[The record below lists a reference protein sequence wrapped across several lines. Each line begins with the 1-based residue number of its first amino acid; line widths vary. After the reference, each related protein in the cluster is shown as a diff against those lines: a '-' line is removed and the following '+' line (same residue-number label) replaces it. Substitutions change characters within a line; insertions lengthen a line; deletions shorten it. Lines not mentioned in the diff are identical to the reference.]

1 MLFWEAVNGKK
12 RRKRALVDELGLGQ
26 GLRLP
31 YDNRCRGTTKVGKRC
46 RARIREGSEYCV
58 FHDPEVPGDV
68 RRRIAAK
75 GGKSKR
81 RLSHIPGGYLRPLT
95 ERSSIAKA
103 MDRLYREVRLGVLT
117 PEMGRVLFDILCRL
131 LDTDFSE
138 SGSAPATR
146 RRDSV
151 YRQRGKLEDLLQP
164 QDLEAWDNAVA
175 RAPQSHFQL
184 SDEERIQATLDA
196 ERKGQS
202 APGAAALPAAS

>member
-12 RRKRALVDELGLGQ
+12 RRKRALVDELGLGR

-31 YDNRCRGTTKVGKRC
+31 YDNRCRGTTKKGKRC

-58 FHDPEVPGDV
+58 FHDPEVPSDV

-81 RLSHIPGGYLRPLT
+81 RLSHIPDGYLRPLT
-95 ERSSIAKA
+95 DRSSIAKA

-131 LDTDFSE
+131 LDTDFA
-138 SGSAPATR
+138 APDAAPVR
-146 RRDSV
+146 RRGGA
-151 YRQRGKLEDLLQP
+151 YRQRGKLKELLKP
-164 QDLEAWDNAVA
+164 HELEAWDTAVA
-175 RAPQSHFQL
+175 HAPATQFQL

-196 ERKGQS
+196 ERKGQP
-202 APGAAALPAAS
+202 AAGGAALPAAS